1 VRTFGDKLK
10 EHVDEEETEDG
21 ELSEKAQKIIDV

>member
-1 VRTFGDKLK
+1 LK